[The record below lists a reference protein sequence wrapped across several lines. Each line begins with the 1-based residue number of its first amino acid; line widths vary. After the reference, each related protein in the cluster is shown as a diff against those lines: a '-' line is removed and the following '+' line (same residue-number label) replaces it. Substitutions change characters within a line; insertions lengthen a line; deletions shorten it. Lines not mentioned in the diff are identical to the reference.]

1 MKYIFVLCM
10 KYFIKFIFSQMNDK
24 RSKDSTRYACLQE
37 QEVHTLTSALKLFFR
52 ETSDLIPE
60 EVFNIIPKSLD
71 LPDSIQILRVQ
82 LHNKLELIPKMTLK
96 YLIRH
101 LKT

>member
-1 MKYIFVLCM
+1 
-10 KYFIKFIFSQMNDK
+10 MNDK
-24 RSKDSTRYACLQE
+24 RSKDATRYTCLQD
-37 QEVHTLTSALKLFFR
+37 QEVHTLTSSLKLFFR

-60 EVFNIIPKSLD
+60 DVFKNIPKSLD
-71 LPDSIQILRVQ
+71 LPDSIQMLRVQ
-82 LHNKLELIPKMTLK
+82 LNNKLQLIPKKTLK